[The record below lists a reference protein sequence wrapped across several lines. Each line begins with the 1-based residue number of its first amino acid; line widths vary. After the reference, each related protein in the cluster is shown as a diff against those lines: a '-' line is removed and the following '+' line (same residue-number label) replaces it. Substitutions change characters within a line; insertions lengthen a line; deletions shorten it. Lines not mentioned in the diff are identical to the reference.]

1 MYTDQEELNRFKEN
15 FLQKLLLVDPTIAK
29 RIAKRIAK
37 PLSRAVLM
45 RANTCITLLAGCVH
59 WDEHVTLEIN
69 AEAKSQLLEM
79 WNSLSAGN
87 ADYKCS
93 VRAVSMLLW
102 QLYQEEEVI
111 S

>member
-1 MYTDQEELNRFKEN
+1 M
-15 FLQKLLLVDPTIAK
+15 
-29 RIAKRIAK
+29 
-37 PLSRAVLM
+37 
-45 RANTCITLLAGCVH
+45 H

-69 AEAKSQLLEM
+69 AEPKSQLLEM
-79 WNSLSAGN
+79 WNSLSAGS